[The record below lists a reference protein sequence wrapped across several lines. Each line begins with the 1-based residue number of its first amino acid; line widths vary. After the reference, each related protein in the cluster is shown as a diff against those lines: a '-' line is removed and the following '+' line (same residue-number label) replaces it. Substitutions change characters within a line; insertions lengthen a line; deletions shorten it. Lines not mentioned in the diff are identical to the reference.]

1 LGNSN
6 FGNFLELTLK
16 VFNEKNLSEYFQKE
30 VEKNPKLQSVS
41 FELCGRLEPHL
52 VNYDFDIDLKPL
64 FKTFENGQISPIVE
78 PEELKDY
85 KYTQLVENI
94 KFCQKISLEQ
104 NENYRKEK
112 NLKIKYEYDHF
123 ITEGF
128 VLYLLDSDEM
138 LLDRTMY
145 KIKPS
150 DIEEVHWA
158 TFDDKMK
165 GLVNEAM
172 LKMKQRNIPFTE
184 DNLKIEMDMQKK
196 EWKKFGSKVMKYI
209 QEQESITSTHEFL
222 PKETGESSS
231 PSNEKKRKLQDSEN
245 EPEEKKKKI

>member
-1 LGNSN
+1 
-6 FGNFLELTLK
+6 
-16 VFNEKNLSEYFQKE
+16 
-30 VEKNPKLQSVS
+30 
-41 FELCGRLEPHL
+41 
-52 VNYDFDIDLKPL
+52 LKPL

-78 PEELKDY
+78 PQELKEY
-85 KYTQLVENI
+85 KYSQLVEKI
-94 KFCQKISLEQ
+94 KFCQTFSLEQ

-123 ITEGF
+123 ITEGY
-128 VLYLLDSDEM
+128 VLYLLDSEDM
-138 LLDRTMY
+138 LLDRIMY

-172 LKMKQRNIPFTE
+172 LKMKQRNIPFSE

-196 EWKKFGSKVMKYI
+196 EWRKFGSKVMKYI
-209 QEQESITSTHEFL
+209 ASLNDSEINTNEQGESTSKYEQESSTNES
-222 PKETGESSS
+222 ET
-231 PSNEKKRKLQDSEN
+231 NEKKRKLTLD